1 MDAYSIVRHLREHY
15 IEQAGTERFKASSLL
30 FSSKMEEMTSL
41 VQHALEMYEYIE
53 RLNQLVYWTDFELSI
68 DLILASLPNSFAQ
81 FMLDCRMN
89 NIMST
94 IPELI
99 NLLETAESSLRK
111 EKKYVMLMDSSDSKK
126 SSKNKKRS

>member
-1 MDAYSIVRHLREHY
+1 
-15 IEQAGTERFKASSLL
+15 
-30 FSSKMEEMTSL
+30 
-41 VQHALEMYEYIE
+41 MYEYIE

-94 IPELI
+94 ILELI

-111 EKKYVMLMDSSDSKK
+111 DKKYVMLMDSSGSKK